1 MIRFNVLSVK
11 NGEIF
16 HVCRSGKNITQLVR
30 SKAYRDSFARQFCR
44 RSSLRCSEFVRS
56 PYRSA
61 DGRCNNLL
69 YPTLGSRGATQSR
82 YLPPKY
88 EDGNYTSNYKE
99 SFAFRS
105 IYMFFNVIN
114 CTSFTCLFS
123 FIYLFIY
130 YFFLIFIEF
139 KVYEV
144 QIIHTGIHCNVLE
157 WEVFPKQ
164 Q

>member
-88 EDGNYTSNYKE
+88 EDGNYTKE

-157 WEVFPKQ
+157 WEVFPMQ